1 MDEQQSTAQRTQHAG
16 CFFCNVAAPQIEA
29 FLDHVWPE
37 NTREHFRNARVEM
50 LKGMRSMLD
59 AQHRAS
65 FAARAEGHEGHG
77 RVVFRLL
84 TRAAL

>member
-1 MDEQQSTAQRTQHAG
+1 MDEQPSTAHQHAHG
-16 CFFCNVAAPQIEA
+16 CFFCDIAAPQIEA

-59 AQHRAS
+59 ARIEQLSKQDRKGTKVAV
-65 FAARAEGHEGHG
+65 E
-77 RVVFRLL
+77 
-84 TRAAL
+84 